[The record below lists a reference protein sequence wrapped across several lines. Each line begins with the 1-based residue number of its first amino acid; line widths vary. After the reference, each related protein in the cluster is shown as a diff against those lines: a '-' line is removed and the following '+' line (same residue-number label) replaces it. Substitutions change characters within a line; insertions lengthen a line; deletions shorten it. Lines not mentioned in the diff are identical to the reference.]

1 MRISDWSP
9 DVCSSDLSMFDVEMT
24 GDGARIY
31 VAKGDI
37 AVAELSG
44 RSLSELIPLKAG
56 EAVNVR
62 DGRLER
68 TTIEPRE
75 ARWPAS
81 RLGFEE
87 TPLATIIAL
96 ANRGAGPDIT
106 LRDETIGTIR
116 VTGVSSEERLVG
128 EECASTGSSRWS
140 PGPKK

>member
-68 TTIEPRE
+68 TTIDPRA

-87 TPLATIIAL
+87 RSEARRVGHECVSTCIF
-96 ANRGAGPDIT
+96 RGWPNH
-106 LRDETIGTIR
+106 
-116 VTGVSSEERLVG
+116 
-128 EECASTGSSRWS
+128 
-140 PGPKK
+140 